1 MARGRCKP
9 CDQQFSNILK
19 HRREVHT
26 DEIIIRYPGSPQR
39 KLNRDK
45 RGLFR
50 CVRCPYSNINSATFQ
65 THANKCSKPEHQDML
80 SVSGKGSESTRDSD
94 SGDELE
100 PMDIDGS
107 FSIGES
113 IVSMSIEA
121 EGSNES
127 DEDTHM
133 DIVVS
138 PQLMKRQRSG
148 QDRNLAKAFLLPPE
162 EGSGD
167 NGDGNREDSD
177 GEYIDEEDTDESEG
191 EEKDDHNERIDVS
204 QIPIHSTG
212 SGGDGKGW
220 GYHAKSTVTLP
231 LERKPYRILK

>member
-94 SGDELE
+94 SGDELGQVKIE
-100 PMDIDGS
+100 TLPKP
-107 FSIGES
+107 FSSHLRKVVVTMGMAIGRTVME
-113 IVSMSIEA
+113 
-121 EGSNES
+121 N
-127 DEDTHM
+127 T
-133 DIVVS
+133 
-138 PQLMKRQRSG
+138 LMKKTLMRVRVRKRMTIMKGLMFLRSLSTQLVVVEMARVG
-148 QDRNLAKAFLLPPE
+148 GTMPSLL
-162 EGSGD
+162 
-167 NGDGNREDSD
+167 
-177 GEYIDEEDTDESEG
+177 
-191 EEKDDHNERIDVS
+191 
-204 QIPIHSTG
+204 
-212 SGGDGKGW
+212 
-220 GYHAKSTVTLP
+220 
-231 LERKPYRILK
+231 